1 MKKLL
6 LIFTL
11 LLSVY
16 TIQGQNNS
24 LQEFY
29 TNANLDEL
37 TVFYID
43 GEYVYFA
50 AEEGEQTFINKINL
64 NSVAADKD
72 IERVV
77 EVAAASVRL
86 LQVEKDF
93 LYVVTFGGVEQYNI
107 ALPTFAERNASL
119 REYDQRG
126 VQGIITRPRKL
137 FVSFS
142 YSDRGP
148 ITGFYVIDDLHNA
161 AVETSLRPDFA
172 QHGEVT
178 GALLKKRKVM
188 YYVTDNFDYN
198 NGKVYKV
205 DLDNDQRPIYTT
217 QELITELADLPYDYS
232 AVNIGGSRIRVKEIF
247 VDEGDDYLYLYE
259 GNRGNVFQINL
270 KDTAVAPKL
279 LVSFDEPVSGSIA
292 VKDETLL
299 VSAKNKIYEYD
310 VTPQVL
316 SVGDFEKD
324 SFTIYPNPTSDYIN
338 FSGLN
343 EVTEVSVYSQL
354 GTLVAKTTTDKNI
367 NISGLTNGVYFVKLN
382 NQIHK
387 FIKK

>member
-16 TIQGQNNS
+16 NIQAQNNQ
-24 LQEFY
+24 LEEFY

-50 AEEGEQTFINKINL
+50 AEEGGQTFINKINL
-64 NSVAADKD
+64 NSTAADKD

-77 EVAAASVRL
+77 EIAAGSVRL

-93 LYVVTFGGVEQYNI
+93 LYVVAFGAVEQYNI

-119 REYDQRG
+119 REYGQRG
-126 VQGIITRPRKL
+126 VQGLITRPRKL
-137 FVSFS
+137 FIS
-142 YSDRGP
+142 YAFSDRGNFE
-148 ITGFYVIDDLHNA
+148 GFYELDDIHNNP
-161 AVETSLRPDFA
+161 VRTELEPNLA
-172 QHGEVT
+172 QFGQISGV
-178 GALLKKRKVM
+178 LFKKRKVM
-188 YYVTDNFDYN
+188 YYVTSNFDYN

-205 DLDNDQRPIYTT
+205 DLDNDQRPIYNT
-217 QELITELADLPYDYS
+217 QELVVELTDLPYDYT
-232 AVNIGGSRIRVKEIF
+232 AVGSISRRVSIREIL
-247 VDEGDDYLYLYE
+247 VDANDDYLYLYE

-270 KDTAVAPKL
+270 KDAAVAPKL
-279 LVSFDEPVSGSIA
+279 LVSFDEPIVGSIA
-292 VKDETLL
+292 VKDETLF
-299 VSAKNKIYEYD
+299 VSAKDKIYEYD

-316 SVGDFEKD
+316 SVEGFEKD
-324 SFTIYPNPTSDYIN
+324 VFRIYPNPTSDYIN

-343 EVTEVSVYSQL
+343 EETEVSVYSQL
-354 GTLVAKTTTDKNI
+354 GTLVAKTTTNKNI
-367 NISGLTNGVYFVKLN
+367 DISGLTNGIYFVRIKN
-382 NQIHK
+382 SVHK
-387 FIKK
+387 FMKK